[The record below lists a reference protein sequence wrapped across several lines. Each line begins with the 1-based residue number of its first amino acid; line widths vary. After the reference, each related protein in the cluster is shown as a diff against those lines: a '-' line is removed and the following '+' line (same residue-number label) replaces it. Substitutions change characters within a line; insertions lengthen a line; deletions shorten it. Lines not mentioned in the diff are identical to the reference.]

1 MTDFERALLL
11 KIIEHLHLE
20 EIDVD
25 AFTPDTVLFGQG
37 LELDSID
44 AIELEIMIERD
55 YGISILTSERTKST
69 FGTLSALAAFVERNR
84 NRDKGKLGASPSPA
98 PGQVDR

>member
-1 MTDFERALLL
+1 VTDFERELLT
-11 KIIEHLHLE
+11 KIVDHLHLE

-25 AFTPDTVLFGQG
+25 AFTADTALFGAG

-44 AIELEIMIERD
+44 AIELEIMIERN

-69 FGTLSALAAFVERNR
+69 FGTLGGLAEFIERNR
-84 NRDKGKLGASPSPA
+84 GRDRGKPGGAA
-98 PGQVDR
+98 AGRAE